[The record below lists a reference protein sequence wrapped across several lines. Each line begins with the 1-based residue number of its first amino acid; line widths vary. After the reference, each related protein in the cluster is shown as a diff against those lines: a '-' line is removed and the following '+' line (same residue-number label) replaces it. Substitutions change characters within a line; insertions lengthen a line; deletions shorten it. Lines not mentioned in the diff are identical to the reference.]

1 MVADAESRTVAH
13 NKWAPKREPLLGAL
27 YEGHVPKYKLLWEG
41 YSDGYVTPNWE
52 LSYRKPQHLMTLDER
67 WASYTE
73 NKRKGMEH
81 RHAEYM

>member
-1 MVADAESRTVAH
+1 M
-13 NKWAPKREPLLGAL
+13 LGAL

-81 RHAEYM
+81 RHAEYMEGYGGNDREAKERRGWQGP